1 MDRHLMRGAATT
13 LILVILGEQPTY
25 GYQIVQ
31 EITRRSKSILEFG
44 EGTVYPLLYSLEA
57 QGMIKGTWVAGTGER
72 KRRSYQLTAKGKKEL
87 TRRVAAWD
95 QYERGMRAALR
106 NA

>member
-1 MDRHLMRGAATT
+1 MRGAATT
-13 LILVILGEQPTY
+13 LILVILGERPSY

-31 EITRRSKSILEFG
+31 EIARRSKNILEFG
-44 EGTVYPLLYSLEA
+44 EGTVYPLLYSLES
-57 QGMIKGTWVAGTGER
+57 QGVVKGTWVAGTGDR

-87 TRRVAAWD
+87 ARRVAAWE
-95 QYERGMRAALR
+95 QYERGMRTALK